1 MRTLN
6 LNEYRFV
13 YYNTRKAPSIVE
25 YRLSSNGLRFLAIF
39 RPLNSS
45 NM

>member
-13 YYNTRKAPSIVE
+13 YYNTRKAPSIVDGIDFH
-25 YRLSSNGLRFLAIF
+25 L
-39 RPLNSS
+39 
-45 NM
+45 MD